1 VKVVVLGGAGDMGS
15 ETVRD
20 LIQYTDV
27 SKVTIADRNREAAEK
42 LAQSLGDERIAVE
55 TVDAACHDDL
65 VRVLSGHDVAAGALG
80 PFYRFERLIAEAVL
94 DAGINYV
101 SICDDHDAAE
111 AVLKL
116 DPVAREK
123 GVKILTGLG
132 WTPGLSN
139 ILARQGYEE
148 LDQADSIRIYWA
160 GSAGDSEGLAVILHL
175 IHIFTGKVTT
185 FQNGVH
191 MEIKAGSDMES
202 VEFPAPL
209 GKVHTYHL
217 GHPEPVTL
225 PRYLKGLR
233 EVTLKGGLAEN
244 YLNVISRLAAS
255 LRLTDSDKKKMLL
268 GKAVKKTLP
277 LLPVDKAR
285 SYSGIL
291 VEITGTRAGENVTIA
306 YSAAD
311 RMRRLTGIPL
321 SIGAHFM
328 ARGAIERTGVFGP
341 EADGSVNPALFLQEL
356 ERRGVKIEKK
366 EQAL

>member
-1 VKVVVLGGAGDMGS
+1 MKVVVLGGAGDMGS

-20 LIQYTDV
+20 LIEYTDV
-27 SKVTIADRNREAAEK
+27 SQVTIADRNREAAEK

-55 TVDAACHDDL
+55 TVDAAYHDDL

-80 PFYRFERLIAEAVL
+80 PFYRFERSIAEAVL

-139 ILARQGYEE
+139 ILARRGYEE
-148 LDQADSIRIYWA
+148 LDKVDSIRIYWA

-175 IHIFTGKVTT
+175 IHIFTGKVIT
-185 FQNGVH
+185 FQNGAH
-191 MEIKAGSDMES
+191 MEIKAGSDLEP

-209 GKVHTYHL
+209 GKICTYHL

-225 PRYLKGLR
+225 PRYLKGLKD
-233 EVTLKGGLAEN
+233 VTLKGGLAEN
-244 YLNVISRLAAS
+244 YLNLLSKLVAA
-255 LRLTDSDKKKMLL
+255 LHLTDSERKKILL
-268 GKAVKKTLP
+268 GKAVQKILP

-285 SYSGIL
+285 SRSGIR
-291 VEITGTRAGENVTIA
+291 VEITGTRAGDDVTIS
-306 YSAAD
+306 YSAVD

-321 SIGAHFM
+321 SIGAHYM
-328 ARGAIERTGVFGP
+328 AKGAIERTGVFGP
-341 EADGSVNPALFLQEL
+341 EADGSVNPELFLQEL
-356 ERRGVKIEKK
+356 ERRGVKVEKK
-366 EQAL
+366 EQVL